1 MIAKILAGASAG
13 VVMISACMVD
23 SMNSTPFWVC
33 AVGVIVMGVTVMA
46 NKKVFE

>member
-1 MIAKILAGASAG
+1 MIAKILAGISAG

-23 SMNSTPFWVC
+23 SMNSTPIWVC
-33 AVGVIVMGVTVMA
+33 AAGVIVMGVAVMA